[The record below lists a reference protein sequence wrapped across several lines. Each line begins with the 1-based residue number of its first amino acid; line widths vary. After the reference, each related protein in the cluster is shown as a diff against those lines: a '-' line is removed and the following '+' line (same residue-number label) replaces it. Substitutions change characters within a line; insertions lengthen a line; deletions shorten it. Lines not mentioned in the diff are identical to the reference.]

1 MSLSKLAI
9 VESPLQLLCAYEA
22 LGNSKGN
29 HIILRLTGV
38 GKNDQQTQNLA
49 KQLKLRCFVINAPV
63 GQLPVLFMALWRS
76 RSLLCQRYHAVYL
89 GSYFSRFIRVIGQF
103 ARGPIFLLDDG
114 MATILAQKKMAC
126 KKKPYSLF
134 TFFDVVPLE
143 SQIRIRH
150 SFRRVRSAFTIS
162 ENSGSYFIGQPLV
175 EEGLMSL
182 LQYED
187 IVSQALNDCGGML
200 TYVVHRAESDLRVD
214 KIKNIFG
221 ISVLYPNSNIELEF
235 LLNSQAPKKIYS
247 CCSTALITLK
257 ILFPESMVISYI
269 PITLMENTTQTH
281 LMDIVSTIQTLGE
294 VRFI

>member
-1 MSLSKLAI
+1 
-9 VESPLQLLCAYEA
+9 
-22 LGNSKGN
+22 
-29 HIILRLTGV
+29 
-38 GKNDQQTQNLA
+38 
-49 KQLKLRCFVINAPV
+49 
-63 GQLPVLFMALWRS
+63 
-76 RSLLCQRYHAVYL
+76 
-89 GSYFSRFIRVIGQF
+89 
-103 ARGPIFLLDDG
+103 
-114 MATILAQKKMAC
+114 
-126 KKKPYSLF
+126 
-134 TFFDVVPLE
+134 
-143 SQIRIRH
+143 
-150 SFRRVRSAFTIS
+150 
-162 ENSGSYFIGQPLV
+162 
-175 EEGLMSL
+175 MSL

-269 PITLMENTTQTH
+269 PITLIENTTQTH